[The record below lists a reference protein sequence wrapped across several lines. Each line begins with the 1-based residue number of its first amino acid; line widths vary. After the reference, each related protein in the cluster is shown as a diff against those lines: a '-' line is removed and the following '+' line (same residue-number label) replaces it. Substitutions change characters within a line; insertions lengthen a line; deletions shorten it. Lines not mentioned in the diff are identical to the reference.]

1 MHKTVVDRWLALRQA
16 LLCALLG
23 LTGLSG
29 LTGLTGLTGLAGL
42 LASSAAQAAAPRDRV
57 TLLVPDGANPKS
69 WQVQVWTDTAAE
81 EGLRIELLSDSA
93 LLAMGNSAAAR
104 IAGLIVPDSAHLRAS
119 DALVAAIKQYAF
131 TGGNLMLVYDAGVLT
146 AAGAFPISG
155 NARFADMVGVEYALW
170 NNGAGAATMVGFGP
184 VVGTQ
189 ARLDALSF
197 PPGKYLPY
205 TPPASLALAT
215 NTTAFVATSAADPG
229 AAQAMAPLVLARA
242 AQPIDDGSANVRS
255 KRSGS
260 LRKLLGLGVEAD
272 GALRYGRRNP
282 HASRARDMH
291 LFDRVARQPDAV
303 AALLTT
309 APAAAGAA
317 PSVTAVERAAL
328 PLATAA
334 VLNAA
339 DTALQTISGY
349 AYGPLSYYSY
359 VTTGSFPGTVQLSS
373 PEHGLVAGLRP
384 YGSGQVLF
392 VNLPLGYFKAIGSD
406 GAPLHGY
413 LGQFAREQLG
423 IAAMSVQPRAKGG
436 LIYNWHVDDGDDLT
450 VDTKL
455 LLASTTILHHGPF
468 SIHFTAGPDVIRV
481 GDRLGMNLPG
491 SSTARALVKRL
502 ANIGSIPA
510 GTGTGRL
517 ADHELGSHGGWIHDF
532 WGANATEANRPD
544 LTNLLAQNFNAIEAV
559 TGRKIREYSSPVG
572 NTPAWAVKWLEARG
586 VVAMYLVGDIGNGL
600 LRSWRNGARLSTNLW
615 TSPVTPL
622 GQYATFEEFDEF
634 GISDS
639 ASGQWLIDLQSF
651 AVNHRTNRM
660 FYNHPPGA
668 AGHQAPINALLA
680 RADTLAAQGSF
691 SWYTMTQLADFAQ
704 RRVAASWTS
713 SVVGATTTFSA
724 SHPTSLADM
733 AWLLPKA
740 RFSQPAVSA
749 GAAVVTS
756 DSSHWIVTANSGS
769 TLRFVAQAL

>member
-1 MHKTVVDRWLALRQA
+1 MRKTVMGKLSAVGQGAV
-16 LLCALLG
+16 CAAMCAVLG
-23 LTGLSG
+23 L
-29 LTGLTGLTGLAGL
+29 LTS
-42 LASSAAQAAAPRDRV
+42 ASVLAAAPRDRV
-57 TLLVPDGANPKS
+57 TLLVPDGADPKS
-69 WQVQVWTDTAAE
+69 WQVQVWTDSAAE
-81 EGLRIELLSDSA
+81 EGLRMEVITDSA
-93 LLAMGNSAAAR
+93 LLAMGSTAAAR

-119 DALVAAIKQYAF
+119 DALVAAVKQYAF

-146 AAGAFPISG
+146 AAGAFPLTG
-155 NARFADMVGVEYALW
+155 NARFADMVGVEYVLW
-170 NNGAGAATMVGFGP
+170 NNGQGAGTMVGFGP

-189 ARLDALSF
+189 GRLDALSL

-205 TPPASLALAT
+205 TPPTSLALAT
-215 NTTAFVATSAADPG
+215 NTTAFVATSAADPS

-242 AQPIDDGSANVRS
+242 AQPIDDGSANLRK
-255 KRSGS
+255 KRDMS
-260 LRKLLGLGVEAD
+260 LRKLLGLGLEAD
-272 GALRYGRRNP
+272 GALRYGRRNLN
-282 HASRARDMH
+282 ASRARDMH
-291 LFDRVARQPDAV
+291 LFDRVARKPDAV
-303 AALLTT
+303 AAMLMTSPGASSGTT
-309 APAAAGAA
+309 T
-317 PSVTAVERAAL
+317 SVTAVELAAL
-328 PLATAA
+328 PVATAA
-334 VLNAA
+334 VLAGA
-339 DTALQTISGY
+339 DTALHTISGY

-406 GAPLHGY
+406 SAPLHGF

-481 GDRLGMNLPG
+481 GDKQGMNLPG
-491 SSTARALVKRL
+491 NSNARALVRRL
-502 ANIGSIPA
+502 GNIGNIPA
-510 GTGTGRL
+510 GTGSGKL

-532 WGANATEANRPD
+532 WGANANEANVPD
-544 LTNLLAQNFNAIEAV
+544 RTNLLTQNFNAIEAV
-559 TGRKIREYSSPVG
+559 TGRKIREYSSPQG
-572 NTPAWAVKWLEARG
+572 NTPAWAVKWMEARG

-622 GQYATFEEFDEF
+622 GKYATFEEFEEF
-634 GISDS
+634 GITDTT
-639 ASGQWLIDLQSF
+639 SGQWLIDLQSF

-660 FYNHPPGA
+660 FYTHPPGVV
-668 AGHQAPINALLA
+668 GHQAPINALLA
-680 RADTLAAQGSF
+680 RADTLGAQGSF
-691 SWYTMTQLADFAQ
+691 SWYTMTQLADFSQ
-704 RRVAASWTS
+704 RRVATTWTT

-740 RFSQPAVSA
+740 RFSQPAVMA
-749 GAAVVTS
+749 GAAAVTS
-756 DSSHWIVTANSGS
+756 DSSNWIVTANSGT
-769 TLRFVAQAL
+769 TLRFAAQAL

>member
-1 MHKTVVDRWLALRQA
+1 MRKTVLGTWTAVRQGVPWA
-16 LLCALLG
+16 VLGLLG
-23 LTGLSG
+23 VLGN
-29 LTGLTGLTGLAGL
+29 
-42 LASSAAQAAAPRDRV
+42 SAALAAAPRDRV
-57 TLLVPDGANPKS
+57 TLLVPDGANPNS

-81 EGLRIELLSDSA
+81 EGLRIDLLTDSA
-93 LLAMGNSAAAR
+93 LLAMGSTAAAR
-104 IAGLIVPDSAHLRAS
+104 IAGLIVPDSAHQRAS
-119 DALVAAIKQYAF
+119 DALVAAIKQYAY

-146 AAGAFPISG
+146 AAGAFPLTGS
-155 NARFADMVGVEYALW
+155 ARFGDMVGVNYALW
-170 NNGAGAATMVGFGP
+170 NNGLGASTMVGFGP

-189 ARLDALSF
+189 GRLDALSF

-205 TPPASLALAT
+205 IPPASLAMAT
-215 NTTAFVATSAADPG
+215 NTTAFVAASAQDAG
-229 AAQAMAPLVLARA
+229 AAQAMAPLLLARA
-242 AQPIDDGSANVRS
+242 TQPIDDGSANVR
-255 KRSGS
+255 RHRAGS

-282 HASRARDMH
+282 NASRARDMH
-291 LFDRVARQPDAV
+291 LQDRVARRPDAV
-303 AALLTT
+303 AALLT
-309 APAAAGAA
+309 AAAPSAA
-317 PSVTAVERAAL
+317 STAATASVTAVELAAL
-328 PLATAA
+328 PKATAA
-334 VLNAA
+334 VLAAA

-373 PEHGLVAGLRP
+373 PEHGLVAGLRA

-406 GAPLHGY
+406 SAPLHGF
-413 LGQFAREQLG
+413 LGQFARDQLG
-423 IAAMSVQPRAKGG
+423 LAAMSVQPRAKGG

-450 VDTKL
+450 VDTKE

-468 SIHFTAGPDVIRV
+468 SIHFTAGPDVVQV

-491 SSTARALVKRL
+491 SGKARALVKRL

-510 GTGTGRL
+510 GTGSGRL

-532 WGANATEANRPD
+532 WGANATEANVPD
-544 LTNLLAQNFNAIEAV
+544 LSNLLAQNFNAIEAV
-559 TGRKIREYSSPVG
+559 TGRKIREYSSPQG

-615 TSPVTPL
+615 TSPVTAL
-622 GQYATFEEFDEF
+622 GRYATFEEFEEV
-634 GISDS
+634 GITDAS
-639 ASGQWLIDLQSF
+639 AGQWLIDLQSF

-668 AGHQAPINALLA
+668 VDHQAPINALLA
-680 RADTLAAQGSF
+680 RADSLAAQGSF
-691 SWYTMTQLADFAQ
+691 SWYTMVQLADFAQ
-704 RRVAASWTS
+704 ARLAASWTT
-713 SVVGATTTFSA
+713 SVVGTTTTFSA

-740 RFSQPAVSA
+740 RFSQPVVSA
-749 GAAVVTS
+749 GAAAVS
-756 DSSHWIVTANSGS
+756 ADSSNWIVTANSGT